1 MHERILA
8 CLKSTRDYVSGEEIS
23 NSLKISRQ
31 ALWKHIH
38 QLKDAGYDIVAVPHL
53 GYKLISSPDRL
64 FVQEVTHG
72 LETKVFGRRVYFF
85 ENVSSTMDI
94 AMQRAMEG
102 EPEGAL
108 ILAETQTKGRGR
120 MGRAWISQRHKGI
133 YASFIVRPKILPTQA
148 PVLTLL
154 TAVSIC
160 EAVYEYCSVQTTIK
174 WPNDIFIGGKKL
186 CGILTELEAESDQVH
201 CAVIGFGINVNN
213 EKKSLVPVATS
224 LFEETGHVVNRAA
237 LLQIIMRH
245 LETKYFSFLKYGP
258 NQIIEKWRQYSI
270 TLGCRVKVSLHKS
283 HLEGQAVDIDDDG
296 ALLIRKDNGL
306 IQRLTAGDIIHCR

>member
-1 MHERILA
+1 MHEKILA
-8 CLKSTRDYVSGEEIS
+8 YLKSTSEYVSGEEIS
-23 NSLKISRQ
+23 HRLAISRQ

-53 GYKLISSPDRL
+53 GYKLVSSPDRL
-64 FVQEVTHG
+64 FAQEITHG
-72 LETKVFGRRVYFF
+72 LGTKVLGRHVYFF
-85 ENVSSTMDI
+85 ESVPSTMDI
-94 AMQRAMEG
+94 AVQRGIAG

-120 MGRAWISQRHKGI
+120 MGREWISQRHKGI
-133 YASFIVRPKILPTQA
+133 YASLILRPDIIPAQA
-148 PVLTLL
+148 PILTLM

-160 EAVYEYCSVQTTIK
+160 EAVNEHCAVKAVIK
-174 WPNDIFIGGKKL
+174 WPNDICIGTKKL

-213 EKKSLVPVATS
+213 EKKTLLPVATS
-224 LFEETGHVVNRAA
+224 LREETGHTVNRTA
-237 LLQIIMRH
+237 LLQGVLRQ
-245 LETKYFSFLKYGP
+245 LEAHYFFFLKHGS
-258 NQIIEKWRQYSI
+258 NKIIDAWRQHSI
-270 TLGCRVKVSLHKS
+270 TLGRRVKVSLHKS

-296 ALLIRKDNGL
+296 ALLVRKDNGL